1 MPTMKLLRPA
11 VLTALGATLLISACS
26 YFRHEPSEMHA
37 TAAAPGTQQDECERL
52 RAQIRAEQ
60 QRERQ
65 APTTSTD
72 ENIVNAAQAKA
83 DHRLDD
89 LQSQYDA
96 QNCSSAE
103 RPPAR
108 VRTPPL
114 PAAPGGPLQ

>member
-1 MPTMKLLRPA
+1 MTTIMRLSRA
-11 VLTALGATLLISACS
+11 VLTALSVTLLASACS
-26 YFRHEPSEMHA
+26 LFHHEPSESHA
-37 TAAAPGTQQDECERL
+37 TASTSATQQDECERL
-52 RAQIRAEQ
+52 RTQIRAEQ

-89 LQSQYDA
+89 LQSEYEA
-96 QNCSSAE
+96 QNCSSAA

-108 VRTPPL
+108 AKSPPL

>member
-1 MPTMKLLRPA
+1 MRTIMRLSPL
-11 VLTALGATLLISACS
+11 VLTALSATLLVSACS
-26 YFRHEPSEMHA
+26 LFHHDSDTR
-37 TAAAPGTQQDECERL
+37 AASASGPQQDDCERL
-52 RAQIRAEQ
+52 RAQIRAQQ

-83 DHRLDD
+83 DHELDD

-108 VRTPPL
+108 PRTPPL